1 MIIKNVHMNNNMG
14 KIIAGP
20 ASDFPEGTTHKVTLD
35 GRDIAVTNIGG
46 VYYAVDDT
54 CTHAGA
60 SLADGRLDGCNLV
73 CGWHGAEFDCTTG
86 KLAKFPA
93 TIPGLTSYTTSEEDG
108 NIYVEVS

>member
-1 MIIKNVHMNNNMG
+1 MG
-14 KIIAGP
+14 KIIAGS
-20 ASDFPEGTTHKVTLD
+20 ASDFPEGSVNQVALD
-35 GRDIAVTNIGG
+35 GRDIAVVNVGG
-46 VYYAVDDT
+46 KYYAMDDT

-60 SLADGRLDGCNLV
+60 SLSEGRLDGCNLV

-93 TIPGLTSYTTSEEDG
+93 QIRDLTSYVVSEEDG